1 MKTALA
7 VGCSMTK
14 GHGLPDTI
22 NNPRLWVNQLLRS
35 VDCTVITNLSQTGK
49 NNHWIFLETIG
60 ALIRQEYDIVIVGW
74 STIPRFNFNVGLEL
88 YSTETMLTNSAMSIH
103 LNNNTVYDSKE
114 LVKLGDQLRRIHNDH
129 WDFLDLVKYVNTLI
143 EIQEHTRNGKIFFV
157 NTLGPWPTD
166 YFNKKNIL
174 LPSDLSKFEQN
185 LLSVDTRD
193 DAEIFKLYD
202 MIHTQYQTYGGIQ
215 ESHWLNLYNSIHTLQ
230 IDKVSSDDKHPGL
243 LTQDVLFDVMHS
255 RFKATLGIQ

>member
-22 NNPRLWVNQLLRS
+22 NNPALWVNQLLRS
-35 VDCTVITNLSQTGK
+35 VDCTAITNLSQTGR

-74 STIPRFNFNVGLEL
+74 SAIPRFNFNVGLEL
-88 YSTETMLTNSAMSIH
+88 YSTMTNLVNSGTPVN
-103 LNNNTVYDSKE
+103 LNNYISYDPRR
-114 LVKLGDQLRRIHNDH
+114 LANLGDQLRLMHNDH

-143 EIQEHTRNGKIFFV
+143 EIQEQNRKGHIFFV
-157 NTLGPWPTD
+157 NTLGPWPD
-166 YFNKKNIL
+166 NYFVKRRIA
-174 LPSDLSKFEQN
+174 LPSDLSKFEQD

-193 DAEIFKLYD
+193 DEEIFKLYD
-202 MIHTQYQTYGGIQ
+202 MIHAQYQLFGGIQ
-215 ESHWLNLYNSIHTLQ
+215 ESNWLNLYEPIHRLQ
-230 IDKVSSDDKHPGL
+230 IDNAAPDDKHPGL
-243 LTQDVLFDVMHS
+243 LTQDLLFNFMKLK
-255 RFKATLGIQ
+255 FKQKLGNK